1 MQQIHN
7 ENSIDLRSFHRID
20 INLYPLFVA
29 VFEQKSISRAAQIL
43 SITQSAAS
51 HALQRLRQHL
61 QDDLFVRTGSKMQPT
76 PFAEQIYSEI
86 KHALITIQNISI
98 QNQQFEPTLVQNL
111 KIAVHDEIE
120 PMILPKLVAHFQRFN
135 LDIQFVSIKL
145 DRKNIV
151 SDLATQQ
158 VDFVIDLEQPLGDKI
173 QFELLDQDEFV
184 VCTQQQQVT
193 EKSYLASPHIGVS
206 SRRTG
211 VLVEDLY
218 LSRNHLSRQIFLRCQ
233 HYSTALQILQ
243 QHPSAMLTI
252 PRNVLNHLH
261 IDKSLKIFEV
271 PVKLQKI
278 CMNGSN
284 QNEIYLETISNNIS
298 YRLCYLNDCCIRY
311 EDFRRVK
318 TDGVLIS
325 PTYHI
330 IDTPLTGCE
339 YTEVQKRL
347 ANSLS
352 LPQPV
357 SGQHNYHYG
366 IFVREEE
373 DVFQVFEQCTWQER
387 ISHCSAGLILCASS
401 LRMPSRC

>member
-193 EKSYLASPHIGVS
+193 EKSYLASPQIGVS

-218 LSRNHLSRQIFLRCQ
+218 LSRNQLSRQIFLRCQ

-243 QHPSAMLTI
+243 QHPLAMLTI

-278 CMNGSN
+278 NMGMYWYKDLQENKRHQFLRS
-284 QNEIYLETISNNIS
+284 EIN
-298 YRLCYLNDCCIRY
+298 
-311 EDFRRVK
+311 K
-318 TDGVLIS
+318 
-325 PTYHI
+325 
-330 IDTPLTGCE
+330 
-339 YTEVQKRL
+339 
-347 ANSLS
+347 
-352 LPQPV
+352 
-357 SGQHNYHYG
+357 
-366 IFVREEE
+366 IF
-373 DVFQVFEQCTWQER
+373 
-387 ISHCSAGLILCASS
+387 A
-401 LRMPSRC
+401 

>member
-7 ENSIDLRSFHRID
+7 KNSIDLRSFHRID

-76 PFAEQIYSEI
+76 PFAEQIYSDI

-243 QHPSAMLTI
+243 QHPLAMLTI

-278 CMNGSN
+278 NMGMYWYKDLQENKRHQFLRS
-284 QNEIYLETISNNIS
+284 EIN
-298 YRLCYLNDCCIRY
+298 
-311 EDFRRVK
+311 K
-318 TDGVLIS
+318 
-325 PTYHI
+325 
-330 IDTPLTGCE
+330 
-339 YTEVQKRL
+339 
-347 ANSLS
+347 
-352 LPQPV
+352 
-357 SGQHNYHYG
+357 
-366 IFVREEE
+366 IF
-373 DVFQVFEQCTWQER
+373 
-387 ISHCSAGLILCASS
+387 A
-401 LRMPSRC
+401 

>member
-173 QFELLDQDEFV
+173 QFELLDQDKFV

-218 LSRNHLSRQIFLRCQ
+218 LSRNQLSRQIFLRCQ

-243 QHPSAMLTI
+243 QHPLAMLTI

-278 CMNGSN
+278 NMGMYWYKDLQENKRHQFLRS
-284 QNEIYLETISNNIS
+284 EIN
-298 YRLCYLNDCCIRY
+298 
-311 EDFRRVK
+311 K
-318 TDGVLIS
+318 
-325 PTYHI
+325 
-330 IDTPLTGCE
+330 
-339 YTEVQKRL
+339 
-347 ANSLS
+347 
-352 LPQPV
+352 
-357 SGQHNYHYG
+357 
-366 IFVREEE
+366 IF
-373 DVFQVFEQCTWQER
+373 
-387 ISHCSAGLILCASS
+387 A
-401 LRMPSRC
+401 

>member
-218 LSRNHLSRQIFLRCQ
+218 LNRNHLSRQIFLRCQ

-243 QHPSAMLTI
+243 QHPLAMLTI

-278 CMNGSN
+278 NMGMYWYKDLQENKRHQFLRS
-284 QNEIYLETISNNIS
+284 EIN
-298 YRLCYLNDCCIRY
+298 
-311 EDFRRVK
+311 K
-318 TDGVLIS
+318 
-325 PTYHI
+325 
-330 IDTPLTGCE
+330 
-339 YTEVQKRL
+339 
-347 ANSLS
+347 
-352 LPQPV
+352 
-357 SGQHNYHYG
+357 
-366 IFVREEE
+366 IF
-373 DVFQVFEQCTWQER
+373 
-387 ISHCSAGLILCASS
+387 A
-401 LRMPSRC
+401 

>member
-243 QHPSAMLTI
+243 QHPLAMLTI

-278 CMNGSN
+278 NMGMYWYKDLQENKRHQFLRS
-284 QNEIYLETISNNIS
+284 EIN
-298 YRLCYLNDCCIRY
+298 
-311 EDFRRVK
+311 K
-318 TDGVLIS
+318 
-325 PTYHI
+325 
-330 IDTPLTGCE
+330 
-339 YTEVQKRL
+339 
-347 ANSLS
+347 
-352 LPQPV
+352 
-357 SGQHNYHYG
+357 
-366 IFVREEE
+366 IF
-373 DVFQVFEQCTWQER
+373 
-387 ISHCSAGLILCASS
+387 A
-401 LRMPSRC
+401 

>member
-218 LSRNHLSRQIFLRCQ
+218 LSRNQLSRQIFLRCQ

-243 QHPSAMLTI
+243 QHPLAMLTI

-278 CMNGSN
+278 NMGMYWYKDLQENKRHQFLRS
-284 QNEIYLETISNNIS
+284 EIN
-298 YRLCYLNDCCIRY
+298 
-311 EDFRRVK
+311 K
-318 TDGVLIS
+318 
-325 PTYHI
+325 
-330 IDTPLTGCE
+330 
-339 YTEVQKRL
+339 
-347 ANSLS
+347 
-352 LPQPV
+352 
-357 SGQHNYHYG
+357 
-366 IFVREEE
+366 IF
-373 DVFQVFEQCTWQER
+373 
-387 ISHCSAGLILCASS
+387 A
-401 LRMPSRC
+401 

>member
-7 ENSIDLRSFHRID
+7 KNSIDLRSFHRID

-76 PFAEQIYSEI
+76 PFAEQIYSDI

-218 LSRNHLSRQIFLRCQ
+218 LSRNQLSRQIFLRCQ

-243 QHPSAMLTI
+243 QHPLAMLTI

-278 CMNGSN
+278 NMGMYWYKDLQENKRHQFLRS
-284 QNEIYLETISNNIS
+284 EIN
-298 YRLCYLNDCCIRY
+298 
-311 EDFRRVK
+311 K
-318 TDGVLIS
+318 
-325 PTYHI
+325 
-330 IDTPLTGCE
+330 
-339 YTEVQKRL
+339 
-347 ANSLS
+347 
-352 LPQPV
+352 
-357 SGQHNYHYG
+357 
-366 IFVREEE
+366 IF
-373 DVFQVFEQCTWQER
+373 
-387 ISHCSAGLILCASS
+387 A
-401 LRMPSRC
+401 

>member
-7 ENSIDLRSFHRID
+7 KNSIDLRSFHRID

-211 VLVEDLY
+211 ILVEDLY

-243 QHPSAMLTI
+243 QYPSAMLTI

-278 CMNGSN
+278 NMGMYWYKDLQENKRHQFLRS
-284 QNEIYLETISNNIS
+284 EIN
-298 YRLCYLNDCCIRY
+298 
-311 EDFRRVK
+311 K
-318 TDGVLIS
+318 
-325 PTYHI
+325 
-330 IDTPLTGCE
+330 
-339 YTEVQKRL
+339 
-347 ANSLS
+347 
-352 LPQPV
+352 
-357 SGQHNYHYG
+357 
-366 IFVREEE
+366 IF
-373 DVFQVFEQCTWQER
+373 T
-387 ISHCSAGLILCASS
+387 
-401 LRMPSRC
+401 

>member
-7 ENSIDLRSFHRID
+7 KNSIDLRSFHRID

-218 LSRNHLSRQIFLRCQ
+218 LSRNQLSRQIFLRCQ

-278 CMNGSN
+278 NMGMYWYKDLQENKRHQFLRS
-284 QNEIYLETISNNIS
+284 EIN
-298 YRLCYLNDCCIRY
+298 
-311 EDFRRVK
+311 K
-318 TDGVLIS
+318 
-325 PTYHI
+325 
-330 IDTPLTGCE
+330 
-339 YTEVQKRL
+339 
-347 ANSLS
+347 
-352 LPQPV
+352 
-357 SGQHNYHYG
+357 
-366 IFVREEE
+366 
-373 DVFQVFEQCTWQER
+373 VF
-387 ISHCSAGLILCASS
+387 A
-401 LRMPSRC
+401 

>member
-218 LSRNHLSRQIFLRCQ
+218 LSRNQLSRQIFLRCQ

-243 QHPSAMLTI
+243 QHPLAMLTI

-278 CMNGSN
+278 NMGMYWYKDLQENKRHQFLRS
-284 QNEIYLETISNNIS
+284 EIS
-298 YRLCYLNDCCIRY
+298 
-311 EDFRRVK
+311 K
-318 TDGVLIS
+318 
-325 PTYHI
+325 
-330 IDTPLTGCE
+330 
-339 YTEVQKRL
+339 
-347 ANSLS
+347 
-352 LPQPV
+352 
-357 SGQHNYHYG
+357 
-366 IFVREEE
+366 IF
-373 DVFQVFEQCTWQER
+373 
-387 ISHCSAGLILCASS
+387 A
-401 LRMPSRC
+401 

>member
-7 ENSIDLRSFHRID
+7 VNSIDLRSFHRID

-218 LSRNHLSRQIFLRCQ
+218 LSRNQLSRQIFLRCQ

-243 QHPSAMLTI
+243 QHPLAMLTI

-278 CMNGSN
+278 NMGMYWYKDLQENKRHQFLRS
-284 QNEIYLETISNNIS
+284 EIN
-298 YRLCYLNDCCIRY
+298 
-311 EDFRRVK
+311 K
-318 TDGVLIS
+318 
-325 PTYHI
+325 
-330 IDTPLTGCE
+330 
-339 YTEVQKRL
+339 
-347 ANSLS
+347 
-352 LPQPV
+352 
-357 SGQHNYHYG
+357 
-366 IFVREEE
+366 IF
-373 DVFQVFEQCTWQER
+373 
-387 ISHCSAGLILCASS
+387 A
-401 LRMPSRC
+401 

>member
-7 ENSIDLRSFHRID
+7 KNSIDLRSFHRID

-218 LSRNHLSRQIFLRCQ
+218 LSRNQLSRQIFLRCQ

-243 QHPSAMLTI
+243 QHPLAMLTI

-278 CMNGSN
+278 NMGMYWYKDLQENKRHQFLRS
-284 QNEIYLETISNNIS
+284 EIN
-298 YRLCYLNDCCIRY
+298 
-311 EDFRRVK
+311 K
-318 TDGVLIS
+318 
-325 PTYHI
+325 
-330 IDTPLTGCE
+330 
-339 YTEVQKRL
+339 
-347 ANSLS
+347 
-352 LPQPV
+352 
-357 SGQHNYHYG
+357 
-366 IFVREEE
+366 IF
-373 DVFQVFEQCTWQER
+373 
-387 ISHCSAGLILCASS
+387 A
-401 LRMPSRC
+401 